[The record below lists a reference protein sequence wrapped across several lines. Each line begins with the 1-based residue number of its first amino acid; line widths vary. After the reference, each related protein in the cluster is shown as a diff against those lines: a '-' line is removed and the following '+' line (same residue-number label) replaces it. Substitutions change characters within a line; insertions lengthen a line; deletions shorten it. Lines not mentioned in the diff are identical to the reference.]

1 MVWKK
6 RLRSSQYTFNSEKV
20 FLVATQPSKSI
31 YSYLQTTKL
40 GLTQGEVQER
50 QSIYGRN
57 EVIHE
62 QKKNPFILFIRTFI
76 NPFIGVL
83 TGLAIIS
90 LLLDVLMAE
99 PGEQEWTGVI
109 IISSMV
115 LFSAVLRFWQ
125 EWKANEA
132 TDSLMKMVKN
142 TCLAKRA
149 GEREEEI
156 DITELVP
163 GDIVYLAAGDMIPA
177 DIRIIDSKDLFIS
190 QASLTG
196 ESEPIEKF
204 PEVQGQQFRKGS
216 VIELD
221 NICYMGSNVI
231 SGAAKGIVF
240 ETGNKTYLGTIAKS
254 LVGHRATTAFD
265 KGISKVSFL
274 LIRFMLVM
282 VPFVFF
288 VNGFTKGDWFEAF
301 IFCYICCGRSYSRN
315 VAYDSNC
322 QPF

>member
-6 RLRSSQYTFNSEKV
+6 KLRSPQYTFNSEKV
-20 FLVATQPSKSI
+20 FLVATQPGKSI

-62 QKKNPFILFIRTFI
+62 QKKNPFILFIKTFI

-90 LLLDVLMAE
+90 LFLDVLMAD

-115 LFSAVLRFWQ
+115 LFSAILRFWQ
-125 EWKANEA
+125 EWRASEA

-149 GEREEEI
+149 GEHEEEI
-156 DITELVP
+156 EITELVP
-163 GDIVYLAAGDMIPA
+163 GDIVYLAACCQ
-177 DIRIIDSKDLFIS
+177 SLFCRTS
-190 QASLTG
+190 
-196 ESEPIEKF
+196 F
-204 PEVQGQQFRKGS
+204 FNS
-216 VIELD
+216 VTSDYRHVMLS
-221 NICYMGSNVI
+221 YP
-231 SGAAKGIVF
+231 GIW
-240 ETGNKTYLGTIAKS
+240 
-254 LVGHRATTAFD
+254 
-265 KGISKVSFL
+265 FL
-274 LIRFMLVM
+274 LTFGSSIRKTCSSVRLH
-282 VPFVFF
+282 
-288 VNGFTKGDWFEAF
+288 
-301 IFCYICCGRSYSRN
+301 
-315 VAYDSNC
+315 
-322 QPF
+322 